1 MFYIQHFQWRL
12 PIPPIQQV
20 FQSAKSTSGIYHTVE
35 NFYSKSNKLKKKQ
48 LNKILK
54 NELRTFWI
62 FDVLFY
68 RRHVLEITDGFESPG
83 GVKWDITLCNLLAW
97 TIIFIVLSKG
107 IKTLGKVRYAEE
119 ERIFLKSWQGDKT
132 I

>member
-1 MFYIQHFQWRL
+1 MNYVLYSTFSVTFTYPANTTGVSVSEEYFRYISNCRKFL
-12 PIPPIQQV
+12 MYFIQ
-20 FQSAKSTSGIYHTVE
+20 
-35 NFYSKSNKLKKKQ
+35 SNKLKKKQ

-119 ERIFLKSWQGDKT
+119 ERIFLKRR
-132 I
+132 